1 LHPAGNRNGPAGKLP
16 GKQRPRT
23 NGDHGSCRHL
33 QPPSSQNRP
42 FQLNNKLR
50 LWLKAEPRYTRRGA
64 RQFSTAASASASA
77 SPAHR
82 HCQRART
89 ASDPDHLRRAGLRP
103 RRLGAGAGDQP
114 VGRSAAGFR
123 ALLPLRR
130 PFSLL
135 SGGLPGRRS
144 PTRQTAGLHRATV
157 KVCKQDCKGTIA
169 GTRGNGEV
177 APIPDLPAL
186 VPERG
191 GSVQLVPQKRFSSAK
206 EAIGMPRIW
215 VNLSMRTR
223 R

>member
-1 LHPAGNRNGPAGKLP
+1 MATAGAAAICSPH
-16 GKQRPRT
+16 
-23 NGDHGSCRHL
+23 HGG
-33 QPPSSQNRP
+33 SSQNLP

-50 LWLKAEPRYTRRGA
+50 LWLKAEPRYARRRA
-64 RQFSTAASASASA
+64 RPFSTAASASASA
-77 SPAHR
+77 SPAYR
-82 HCQRART
+82 HCPWART
-89 ASDPDHLRRAGLRP
+89 ASEPDRLRRAGLRTP
-103 RRLGAGAGDQP
+103 RPGAGAGDQP

-157 KVCKQDCKGTIA
+157 KVCKPDCKGTIA